1 LTAVRRPA
9 VWMRAGLYAIW
20 LAVAG
25 LLWVVAV
32 PVQLERGCW
41 LGEWPFERG
50 CDDYPTR
57 TLSKTTPDEYRHY
70 LERNLGDARAWAPF
84 VAKLWATKAPEAEAV
99 LAQVRQFNPYDQDLL
114 RMEVVAANRA
124 GDAERLAEALV
135 YLAERGVTEAYQP
148 LMALMHNADTQS
160 HVLKLLKPGTQW
172 LNALF
177 SAPPGELQPAA
188 LVPFVTEGLRLN
200 ILKPATVLAL
210 VDHMKKVGMPID
222 AYTLWLTLKAPVP
235 EGLFN
240 KGFEQR
246 SLQKGFDWV
255 WPQPAANALVGSRV
269 AQVSAAPRPGQMLEV
284 SMTGKTGLPPVLV
297 QQTLVLLQNRYRLTI
312 GMSSD
317 NLKTEEGLVWALYCA
332 GGDQRWAHSV
342 PLKNTQGAWRS
353 FNLDFEVPNEC
364 GGVVDLR
371 LEPAA
376 RWEVKAGMSGVVYF
390 DDFDL
395 VALTQGGRID

>member
-1 LTAVRRPA
+1 LTGQRCDGRLFGCAQAVRH
-9 VWMRAGLYAIW
+9 
-20 LAVAG
+20 VAG
-25 LLWVVAV
+25 RCRVLWVVAV

-57 TLSKTTPDEYRHY
+57 TLSKTTPDDYRHY

-160 HVLKLLKPGTQW
+160 HVLKLLKPETQW

-210 VDHMKKVGMPID
+210 GG
-222 AYTLWLTLKAPVP
+222 AP
-235 EGLFN
+235 
-240 KGFEQR
+240 
-246 SLQKGFDWV
+246 
-255 WPQPAANALVGSRV
+255 
-269 AQVSAAPRPGQMLEV
+269 
-284 SMTGKTGLPPVLV
+284 
-297 QQTLVLLQNRYRLTI
+297 
-312 GMSSD
+312 
-317 NLKTEEGLVWALYCA
+317 EEGGHA
-332 GGDQRWAHSV
+332 D
-342 PLKNTQGAWRS
+342 
-353 FNLDFEVPNEC
+353 
-364 GGVVDLR
+364 
-371 LEPAA
+371 
-376 RWEVKAGMSGVVYF
+376 
-390 DDFDL
+390 
-395 VALTQGGRID
+395 